1 MKISIITVC
10 FNSAKTL
17 EDTFKSVK
25 SQTYQDIEYIVVD
38 GGSKDETIE
47 IIKKYEKII
56 SSWISES
63 DKGLYDAINKGIEKA
78 SGDFIG
84 ILNSD
89 DVFYSNN
96 TIQDLINFL
105 EQQKDVDAI
114 IGDIVQVKN
123 NKIIRKYSSKNWTP
137 NKLRLGFM
145 PPHPSIFIK
154 KSVYNKLGLY
164 KLGYK
169 IAADYELI
177 IRYFLKNKI
186 NFKYSGIITT
196 KMLVG
201 GASSSGASSYK
212 IITNEVQRA
221 FNENDLNYSKFRVKY
236 RVIWKLMDYI
246 FKN

>member
-10 FNSAKTL
+10 YNSGKTI

-89 DVFYSNN
+89 DIFYSDN

-105 EQQKDVDAI
+105 EQQKDVA
-114 IGDIVQVKN
+114 K
-123 NKIIRKYSSKNWTP
+123 
-137 NKLRLGFM
+137 
-145 PPHPSIFIK
+145 
-154 KSVYNKLGLY
+154 VY
-164 KLGYK
+164 
-169 IAADYELI
+169 
-177 IRYFLKNKI
+177 
-186 NFKYSGIITT
+186 
-196 KMLVG
+196 
-201 GASSSGASSYK
+201 
-212 IITNEVQRA
+212 
-221 FNENDLNYSKFRVKY
+221 
-236 RVIWKLMDYI
+236 
-246 FKN
+246 